1 MPRYY
6 LQTTRG
12 HTATPPVPSASST
25 PDLVQYVSK
34 ATAIGA
40 GGAWSVGTNISLPFP
55 NPGRSGNC
63 MVVFVQVPGDWPI
76 ADFAATD
83 NIGTNTWVRL
93 KGSYNA
99 TGDVM
104 LMAFYALNVAAGTR
118 TVNVSQNTSTGL
130 FGFQSMGMEFCNVTA
145 IDGAAL
151 STTGNSSTM
160 TTASITPAQTGD
172 LIVYAGVRVTSVT
185 TTSFTAGSQS
195 NITWKLAGP
204 NIFNGFS
211 MQWGVYNSTS
221 AINPQMTMATSTQ
234 WTAMALAFKAGASG
248 TARPSTGIY
257 VIGNTGIDFR
267 PGNFA
272 TTQVMQ
278 VSRYGNLGIVGFV
291 GGVAANAPTI
301 TAITDTES
309 TSWST
314 AFTSV
319 VNDSRVGMLYGPN
332 ATPNP
337 SSLMT
342 LTLNIS
348 TGDFTAQCLDVSGA
362 AVSPLGAFGTNT
374 GNQSV
379 AGDNSCISITPT
391 ASNGLVYCEM
401 GVAFNTNVSLTAP
414 SAGTFI
420 SATFDNQDLDGP
432 STPDENNAWALW
444 YNPNTSAQT
453 FTFHMRSPSEAN
465 GNWAAGIAEFKAA

>member
-1 MPRYY
+1 VAAR
-6 LQTTRG
+6 TN
-12 HTATPPVPSASST
+12 ASST
-25 PDLVQYVSK
+25 PLISQY
-34 ATAIGA
+34 
-40 GGAWSVGTNISLPFP
+40 
-55 NPGRSGNC
+55 RE
-63 MVVFVQVPGDWPI
+63 
-76 ADFAATD
+76 
-83 NIGTNTWVRL
+83 IGT
-93 KGSYNA
+93 SP
-99 TGDVM
+99 
-104 LMAFYALNVAAGTR
+104 
-118 TVNVSQNTSTGL
+118 S
-130 FGFQSMGMEFCNVTA
+130 
-145 IDGAAL
+145 AL
-151 STTGNSSTM
+151 STGSWPDAWDPSQARSTRPSSTS
-160 TTASITPAQTGD
+160 TAAIAAMSHASRPGRTCRRSSPH
-172 LIVYAGVRVTSVT
+172 
-185 TTSFTAGSQS
+185 GSR
-195 NITWKLAGP
+195 WR
-204 NIFNGFS
+204 
-211 MQWGVYNSTS
+211 
-221 AINPQMTMATSTQ
+221 
-234 WTAMALAFKAGASG
+234 G

-332 ATPNP
+332 ATANP

-401 GVAFNTNVSLTAP
+401 GVAFNTNVGLTAP
-414 SAGTFI
+414 AAGYFI
-420 SATFDNQDLDGP
+420 SSTFDNQDLDGP
-432 STPDENNAWALW
+432 STPDENNAWAIW